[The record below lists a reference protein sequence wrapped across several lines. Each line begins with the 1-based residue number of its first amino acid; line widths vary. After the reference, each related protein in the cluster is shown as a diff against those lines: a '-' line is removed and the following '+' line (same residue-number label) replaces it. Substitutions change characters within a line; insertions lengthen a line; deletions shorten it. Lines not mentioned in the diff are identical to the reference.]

1 MAKVTVFVD
10 DVVLGRLPPLCVKE
24 GIPTEDRL
32 TVRDASGGPGF
43 GAAWLLVILGPI
55 GWVVLVVLSFAG
67 KGGVTGRLPFSE
79 FAYRRLVV
87 AQRMQTVWIAAASV
101 VGLLAVVALIVHSRA
116 SLAAAIALGAATVGA
131 VVKIALQTR
140 QVRRAEVHL
149 ELDKSQ
155 RWVTMHGVHPDFAAA
170 VAASSSSASSPAA
183 SSDV

>member
-1 MAKVTVFVD
+1 
-10 DVVLGRLPPLCVKE
+10 
-24 GIPTEDRL
+24 
-32 TVRDASGGPGF
+32 
-43 GAAWLLVILGPI
+43 
-55 GWVVLVVLSFAG
+55 
-67 KGGVTGRLPFSE
+67 
-79 FAYRRLVV
+79 
-87 AQRMQTVWIAAASV
+87 
-101 VGLLAVVALIVHSRA
+101 
-116 SLAAAIALGAATVGA
+116 LAAAIALCAATVGA